1 VRRVDYSRQ
10 RPSEERSFVSEN
22 PEQHAPVL
30 TTEQMLKLLANQGGA
45 EQAYRI
51 TEVYE
56 HVERVYN
63 AALNIGTFSAAAAS
77 TNPR

>member
-1 VRRVDYSRQ
+1 MDATNERNDVRDI
-10 RPSEERSFVSEN
+10 
-22 PEQHAPVL
+22 PEQEPTRL
-30 TTEQMLKLLANQGGA
+30 TTEQMLELLGNQGGT
-45 EQAYRI
+45 EDAYRI
-51 TEVYE
+51 TETYE